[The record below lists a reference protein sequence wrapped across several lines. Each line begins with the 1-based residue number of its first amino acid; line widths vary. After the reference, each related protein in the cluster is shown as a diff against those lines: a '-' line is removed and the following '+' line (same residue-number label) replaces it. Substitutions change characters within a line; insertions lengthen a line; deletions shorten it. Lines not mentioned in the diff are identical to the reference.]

1 MSKAKTST
9 IFDDKLE
16 MINLDDIKII
26 HPRSKHKP
34 QRPTNLYKISHGKS
48 YAKEMDKHNM
58 EISDYFDT
66 AVTISPSD
74 DREMELLE
82 NKGKIIVI
90 TYPKDWFINSDIIS
104 GLRSDDEEGVETGL
118 VSIEEAI
125 VDAGF
130 AKYREYK
137 RRMKM
142 RKSSKKRSKQGP
154 KKRTKKVPK
163 KMSQKLKIFIK
174 EKEGDRESKK
184 IKGRSKKKKTKK
196 KKSKKSKKKKTM
208 KK

>member
-34 QRPTNLYKISHGKS
+34 PRPTNLYTISHGKS

-163 KMSQKLKIFIK
+163 M
-174 EKEGDRESKK
+174 